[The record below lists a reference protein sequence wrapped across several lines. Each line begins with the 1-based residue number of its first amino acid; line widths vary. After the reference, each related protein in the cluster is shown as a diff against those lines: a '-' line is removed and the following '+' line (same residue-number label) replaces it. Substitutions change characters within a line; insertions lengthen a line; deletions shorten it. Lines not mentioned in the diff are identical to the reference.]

1 MIDIFNFK
9 KYFRREGDNGL
20 AKIGHVNSVLP
31 LVRDNDPITLGLIP
45 EFPGQMVIDT
55 LNSKVWI
62 AYNAVNWTF
71 IILD

>member
-31 LVRDNDPITLGLIP
+31 LVLDNDPITLGLTP

-62 AYNAVNWTF
+62 AYNSVNWTF